1 MCIIWISQMLGCA
14 LMMDW
19 LVCTTRARGERF
31 IVLFFCHYSLDL
43 LPAVIGHWAAWGLN
57 GITLLLSWTII
68 AMFWLLLF
76 FKEKKK
82 LYKFCF
88 SLHRKQLK
96 MKTQKM
102 SLNNPSRHTIS
113 DILFLFYCHVAIKRK
128 YLPPPSSQLKISR
141 WKLTGHAR

>member
-1 MCIIWISQMLGCA
+1 MYHLDLPDARLCTHDGLTCLYHESTWGAVHCSVLLPLFFGLTPRSNWALGCTGA
-14 LMMDW
+14 QWHHITSFLNYH
-19 LVCTTRARGERF
+19 RY
-31 IVLFFCHYSLDL
+31 VL
-43 LPAVIGHWAAWGLN
+43 A
-57 GITLLLSWTII
+57 ITFLQR
-68 AMFWLLLF
+68 
-76 FKEKKK
+76 KKK

-128 YLPPPSSQLKISR
+128 DLPPPSSQLKISR